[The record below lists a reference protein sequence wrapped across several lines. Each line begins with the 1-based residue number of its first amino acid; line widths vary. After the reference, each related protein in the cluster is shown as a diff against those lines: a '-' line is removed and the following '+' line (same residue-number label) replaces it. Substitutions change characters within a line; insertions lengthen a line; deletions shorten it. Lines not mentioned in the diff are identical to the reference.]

1 MKKLYFLLM
10 TLFSAYSFAQTIYSE
25 NMGTPTATT
34 LITAYTGFQN
44 STPITYSGTGDVRTS
59 SASSGYVGASGGGN
73 TYLAATKTLIIS
85 GINTS
90 AYTSNIQLS
99 FGYLTSSAT
108 ATAMTVE
115 TSTDGT
121 NWTPLSF
128 TNNTNTSWNLVT
140 ISGIPSSS
148 TLSLRF
154 TNANAATT
162 QNRVDD
168 IKVFYNNPSCT
179 LVPGTPTTACDAVT
193 FNIDTY
199 TATIPYTGGGS
210 GTYVITTNP
219 SQGTVGGDNPN
230 TVASGNITIS
240 GITEGNSV
248 VVTIV
253 NGGCS
258 YTVNVTAPECKPV
271 NALPYSESFNYT
283 VGTALGSTQQWAN
296 ANTGDD
302 VLVATGNLSYTGI
315 TSTGNSASFDGAGK
329 ECHTPFT
336 ATTSGTIYAS
346 FLMKVTDLS
355 TMTATTPENYFAV
368 LTDGIASNFKGRLF
382 MKKTGTQYQLGL
394 TSGTSTTNYDPT
406 LFNVNDVVLV
416 VLGYDFTANSLKAWL
431 NPNLATLTTSTTPN
445 LTDTPTT
452 AIATLGGLLLRQ
464 DSATTTPFIVIDELR
479 INTTLPTLGVSQN
492 EIVGLQV
499 YSNNNLLF
507 VTSDS
512 SSDKNVVVYDML
524 GKVVVNET
532 VSSQPINVANLS
544 SGAYIVKVTEDG
556 KTATKKLVIQ

>member
-1 MKKLYFLLM
+1 M

-59 SASSGYVGASGGGN
+59 SASSGYVGASGGAN

-253 NGGCS
+253 NGVCS

>member
-1 MKKLYFLLM
+1 MKKLYFLVM

-253 NGGCS
+253 NGVCS

-368 LTDGIASNFKGRLF
+368 LTDGVASNFKGRLF

-512 SSDKNVVVYDML
+512 SNDKNVVVYDML